1 MKKFT
6 QTAVLI
12 AGLAGLAACSSVN
25 STDYQGRTAGH
36 TGGYGMSSDAK
47 MSSDSSVDEALAMC
61 QERARRL
68 EDMNKS
74 CYRK

>member
-1 MKKFT
+1 MKKFA
-6 QTAVLI
+6 QIAVLM

-36 TGGYGMSSDAK
+36 TGGYGMSSEK
-47 MSSDSSVDEALAMC
+47 TMSNDSSLDDALAMC